1 LRPLKRAKRKKQRW
15 GGGEERERNEK
26 NIFGPKNKT
35 RKDRRRL
42 RHEISIYY
50 GGGEE
55 REEHCP

>member
-1 LRPLKRAKRKKQRW
+1 M

-50 GGGEE
+50 GVE
-55 REEHCP
+55 RRERNTVREPTFLKLI

>member
-1 LRPLKRAKRKKQRW
+1 M

-55 REEHCP
+55 RGTLSVSLLF

>member
-1 LRPLKRAKRKKQRW
+1 M

-50 GGGEE
+50 GGE
-55 REEHCP
+55 RRERNTVREPTFLKLI

>member
-1 LRPLKRAKRKKQRW
+1 M

-50 GGGEE
+50 GGERGERGE
-55 REEHCP
+55 RNTVREPTFLKLI